1 MYTYSL
7 FTLILGGAL
16 LLLMGWL
23 ISYLFLK
30 RNKTDY
36 KSKFEGLEGDYLNLS
51 KSAKKEERKHLQIV
65 NDRDH
70 WKEESKQV
78 QAQYDTLKEEHV
90 QSKGRYNEEFAA
102 LEQKYESSKSGMDN
116 LTHAHESLKKE
127 FKKLKERYSE
137 TNKDQKQWSS
147 QVEAAKKE
155 MEQYKIKWARSQKE
169 TNDLKEKLDGQT
181 EKIDRFKEVN
191 KELRRANT
199 QNKKLTADIEY
210 WEKKHY
216 DTHHELASLTKEFH
230 DLRVRSTDVV
240 ELRKGDQI
248 VIENMKKQLEEY
260 KHRYIDVNHKYR
272 ELISEN
278 N

>member
-7 FTLILGGAL
+7 ITLILGGAFL
-16 LLLMGWL
+16 LFIGWL
-23 ISYLFLK
+23 ISYFVQK

-36 KSKFEGLEGDYLNLS
+36 KSKFEGLESDYLSLS
-51 KSAKKEERKHLQIV
+51 KSAKKEERKHIQIV

-70 WKEESKQV
+70 WKEESTQL
-78 QAQYDTLKEEHV
+78 QRQYERLKEEHI
-90 QSKGRYNEEFAA
+90 QLKSQHGGEYSA
-102 LEQKYESSKSGMDN
+102 LQQKYEASKSNVQN
-116 LTHAHESLKKE
+116 LTHTNESLKKE
-127 FKKLKERYSE
+127 FNKLKERYSKS
-137 TNKDQKQWSS
+137 NKDQKQWSS
-147 QVEAAKKE
+147 QVVAAEKE
-155 MEQYKIKWARSQKE
+155 MEQYKVKWARSQKE
-169 TNDLKEKLDGQT
+169 TNDLTKKLEEQT
-181 EKIDRFKEVN
+181 EKIDRFTEVN
-191 KELRRANT
+191 KALRRANT
-199 QNKKLTADIEY
+199 QNKKLSSDIEY

-230 DLRVRSTDVV
+230 SLRVASSEVTD
-240 ELRKGDQI
+240 LRKGDQI